1 MSLWKPMPDPDG
13 GAGKQPS
20 LMHVMCMKALCI
32 DGLYHTMTAVEVEY
46 EVDGDCQRQEI
57 GWNLT

>member
-1 MSLWKPMPDPDG
+1 MPDPDG

-46 EVDGDCQRQEI
+46 EVDGDCQRQEM